1 MDRMTQRERWIRT
14 RVAYIEIML
23 IVLDIEQKMI
33 LNLAS
38 KPVQIRREV
47 R

>member
-1 MDRMTQRERWIRT
+1 MERMTEREMGIRT
-14 RVAYIEIML
+14 RVVYIEIML
-23 IVLDIEQKMI
+23 IVLNIEQKMI

>member
-1 MDRMTQRERWIRT
+1 MERMTQREREIRT